1 VIEVVGKYAGGL
13 MKRDMDLIR
22 EVLIEVEKLPF
33 DSGFHDISVPGYTDE
48 EITYH
53 VRLAHEAGLIEA
65 TDLTTMDG
73 VCWKPKR
80 LTYEG
85 HEFLDAAR
93 SNTVWNKAKETLLST
108 SGTITLE
115 ALKALLPQIVRMLA
129 GG

>member
-1 VIEVVGKYAGGL
+1 

-22 EVLIEVEKLPF
+22 GVLIEVEKLPF
-33 DSGFHDISVPGYTDE
+33 DSGFHDISVQGYTDE

-65 TDLTTMDG
+65 IDLTTMDG

-129 GG
+129 RG

>member
-1 VIEVVGKYAGGL
+1 

-22 EVLIEVEKLPF
+22 AILIEVEKLPL
-33 DSGFHDISVPGYTDE
+33 DPGFHDVSVPGYTEE

-53 VRLAHEAGLIEA
+53 VQLADEAGLIEA
-65 TDLTTMDG
+65 IDLSSNEG

-80 LTYEG
+80 LTYQG

-93 SNTVWNKAKETLLST
+93 SDTVWDKAKKMVLSAT
-108 SGTITLE
+108 GTITLE
-115 ALKALLPQIVRMLA
+115 GLKAALPQIVRKLV